1 MKLIREQKKK
11 FYKEKLKENTGK
23 PKELW
28 KTLKSSGLPCKKSSI
43 SNIYLKK
50 DNKTGFNDKTNA
62 NEFKEFFF
70 NLTSDLVAK
79 LPPPN
84 NEFGISSIRNYYQNI
99 LDLLPSKFNFSNVT
113 KDFVLKL
120 SKCVSIDESASF
132 NNLSGL

>member
-62 NEFKEFFF
+62 N
-70 NLTSDLVAK
+70 NS
-79 LPPPN
+79 
-84 NEFGISSIRNYYQNI
+84 RN
-99 LDLLPSKFNFSNVT
+99 SFVT
-113 KDFVLKL
+113 
-120 SKCVSIDESASF
+120 
-132 NNLSGL
+132 